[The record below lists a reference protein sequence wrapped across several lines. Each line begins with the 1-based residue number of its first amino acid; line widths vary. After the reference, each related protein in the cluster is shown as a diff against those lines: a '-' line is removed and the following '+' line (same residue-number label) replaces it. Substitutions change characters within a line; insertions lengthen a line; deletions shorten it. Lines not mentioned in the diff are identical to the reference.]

1 MRFQDFLSTSA
12 VTRFGFAAARYAP
25 RSIGKAVATIGS
37 YGVASSKPD
46 VYWTIKGNLRHILGA
61 EATESELHKITRATL
76 RHAALTY
83 YDFFHVMDRSAEKI
97 EALITIDPQLLID
110 VNAALANGERGV
122 LGLMTHMSNFD
133 LAGFAL
139 GINGLPVYGL
149 SVADPASGFERV
161 NAVRE
166 RFGFEIEP
174 ISTQSLRKAIRRLR
188 GGGLVATGA
197 DRPIADDHIQ
207 VEFFGKPSF
216 LPSGPARLAVL
227 TNAQIFL
234 VSCIYD
240 DKTGYRLESTS
251 LFDPIMTG
259 NRQHDIVE
267 TTRLLAGLVEDVVRK
282 YPDQWMM
289 FHPLWPTQT
298 QDVAAD

>member
-25 RSIGKAVATIGS
+25 RSFGKAIAALGS

-46 VYWTIKGNLRHILGA
+46 VYWTVKGNLRHILGPD
-61 EATESELHKITRATL
+61 ATESELHKMARTTL

-83 YDFFHVMDRSAEKI
+83 YDFFHVMDRSAEEI
-97 EALITIDPQLLID
+97 EALVTLDPQFLIE
-110 VNAALANGERGV
+110 VKAALASGERGV

-133 LAGFAL
+133 LAGFSL

-166 RFGFEIEP
+166 RFGFEVAP
-174 ISTQSLRKAIRRLR
+174 ISTRSLREAIRRLR
-188 GGGLVATGA
+188 AGGLVATGV
-197 DRPIADDHIQ
+197 DRPIPDDNIQ
-207 VEFFGKPSF
+207 VEFFGKPSY

-227 TNAQIFL
+227 TNAKIFM

-240 DKTGYRLESTS
+240 NKAGYRLETTR

-259 NRQHDIVE
+259 NRQHDIVA
-267 TTRLLAGLVEDVVRK
+267 TTRMLAGMVEDVVRA

-289 FHPLWPTQT
+289 FHPLWPDQT
-298 QDVAAD
+298 QNAHAD